1 MAVYTQVSS
10 DQLTKFLLDYDLG
23 TVAEL
28 RGINGGIENTNYF
41 LTTVIGQQKSE
52 YVLTL
57 LEELGRDEA
66 PFFVELGNWLAERHI
81 PVSYAIPD
89 RNGIGLK
96 NLAQKPA
103 IIQPRYAGEHI
114 SRKALSADHC
124 SQIGAELARFH
135 IAAEGFYMQRQAHR
149 GVFWWRRESSRLTS
163 KLPSEDSEL
172 LKTVVADFDLLRTSN
187 PDLPLGIIH
196 GDLFHDNALFHQGK
210 LTAILDI
217 YNAATAFWL
226 YDLAIVANDWC
237 INQDL
242 KIDQTLEQALLTG
255 YSQVRPFNDAEHQHW
270 PLLTRTAAMRFW
282 LSRLV
287 PWIEAQEGQTSK
299 TLKDPHEYK
308 QILINRIEKVSSLS

>member
-23 TVAEL
+23 TLEEL
-28 RGINGGIENTNYF
+28 RGISGGIENTNYF
-41 LTTVIGQQKSE
+41 LTTSIGQQKSE

-57 LEELGRDEA
+57 LEELGREEA

-89 RNGIGLK
+89 RNGIALK

-114 SRKALSADHC
+114 SREALSADHC

-135 IAAEGFYMQRQAHR
+135 LAAEGFYMKRQAHR
-149 GVFWWRRESSRLTS
+149 GVFWWRRESSRVTS
-163 KLPSEDSEL
+163 KLTSEDGEL
-172 LKTVVADFDLLRTSN
+172 LKSVVADFDLLRASN
-187 PDLPLGIIH
+187 PELPMGIIH
-196 GDLFHDNALFHQGK
+196 GDLFHDNALFHEGK

-237 INQDL
+237 INANL
-242 KIDQTLEQALLTG
+242 KIDQALEQALLTG
-255 YSQVRPFNDAEHQHW
+255 YSKVRPFNDAEHEHW
-270 PLLTRTAAMRFW
+270 PQLTRAAAMRFW

-308 QILINRIEKVSSLS
+308 QILLNRIEKASSLP